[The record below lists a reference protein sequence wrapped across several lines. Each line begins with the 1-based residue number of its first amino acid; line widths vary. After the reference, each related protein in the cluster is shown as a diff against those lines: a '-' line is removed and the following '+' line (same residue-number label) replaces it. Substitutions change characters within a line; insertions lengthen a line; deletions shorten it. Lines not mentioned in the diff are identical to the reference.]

1 MLNSTVYGRKIIGD
15 FMQKYDIHVCLVSAQ
30 AAPNLLPILD
40 SGFKP
45 KKAIFLVSKAMKQKS
60 EYLAKAFEKLNVK
73 VELKNIADEFNFG
86 LMEEEIFKLVEEYE
100 NESIAL
106 NVTGG
111 TKLMSI
117 AAENAF
123 SSLGKPIFY
132 IDTDSNQILFISK
145 DEEQNW
151 LPNLEMKSKNKIDI
165 YLSAYG
171 STVLTTQNPLER
183 KKYIP
188 AVEAFIKRYDDYVN
202 ILPMLNMHA
211 TLSQSNGYKSE
222 FTKNNPKIKPIDE
235 LLLGLDYQG
244 LVDYDGEI
252 INFKNKEIKNF
263 LNGGW
268 LEDYTYFQLEEI
280 STIEDLR
287 CGVDV
292 ANPKY
297 KLGKNDYSPENK
309 GNKNE
314 FDIVFMA
321 KNKLHIIECK
331 TQKMDKEGGMKADDI
346 LYKLETL
353 KDYGGLMTKKCLV
366 SYFEVPEQVKN
377 RASFLNI
384 EIIQGKDLQRLRT
397 KIQEWIGKK

>member
-1 MLNSTVYGRKIIGD
+1 
-15 FMQKYDIHVCLVSAQ
+15 MQKYDIHVCLVSAQ

-40 SGFKP
+40 SEFKP
-45 KKAIFLVSKAMKQKS
+45 KKAIFLVSKAMKQRA
-60 EYLAKAFEKLNVK
+60 EYLAKTFEKLNVK
-73 VELKNIADEFNFG
+73 VELKNISDEFNFG
-86 LMEEEIFKLVEEYE
+86 LMEDEIFKLVEEYE

-145 DEEQNW
+145 DEEQKW
-151 LPNLEMKSKNKIDI
+151 LSNLEMKAKNKIDI

-171 STVLTTQNPLER
+171 STVLTTQDPNAR
-183 KKYIP
+183 KKYLP
-188 AVEAFIKRYDDYVN
+188 AIEPFIKYYDNYTQL
-202 ILPMLNMHA
+202 IPMLNMHA

-222 FTKNNPKIKPIDE
+222 YTKVNPKINKIDE
-235 LLLGLDYQG
+235 LFLGLDYQG
-244 LVDYDGEI
+244 LINYDGQQ
-252 INFKNKEIKNF
+252 INFKNKEIKTF

-268 LEDYTYFQLEEI
+268 LEDYTYFQLKGI
-280 STIEDLR
+280 LNIEDLA

-292 ANPKY
+292 ANPKF
-297 KLGKNDYSPENK
+297 KLGKNEYSSENK

-331 TQKMDKEGGMKADDI
+331 TQLMDKSGGIKAEDI

-366 SYFEVPEQVKN
+366 SYFEVPEPVKN

-384 EIIQGKDLQRLRT
+384 EIIQGKDLQRLKS
-397 KIQEWIGKK
+397 KIQEWIGKR

>member
-1 MLNSTVYGRKIIGD
+1 
-15 FMQKYDIHVCLVSAQ
+15 MQKYDIHVCLISAQ

-40 SGFKP
+40 SEFKP
-45 KKAIFLVSKAMKQKS
+45 KKAIFLVSKTMKQRA
-60 EYLAKAFEKLNVK
+60 EYLAKTFEKLNVK
-73 VELKNIADEFNFG
+73 VKLKNISDEFNFG

-123 SSLGKPIFY
+123 SALGKPIFY
-132 IDTDSNQILFISK
+132 IDTDSNHILFISK
-145 DEEQNW
+145 NEEQKW
-151 LPNLEMKSKNKIDI
+151 LPNLEMKAKNKIDI

-171 STVLTTQNPLER
+171 STVLSTQNPIER
-183 KKYIP
+183 EKYLP
-188 AVEAFIKRYDDYVN
+188 AIEPFIKNYDNYTQV
-202 ILPMLNMHA
+202 IPLLNLHA

-222 FTKNNPKIKPIDE
+222 YTKDNKKIGKLDE

-244 LVDYDGEI
+244 LLNYDGQTI
-252 INFKNKEIKNF
+252 DFKNREIKTF

-268 LEDYTYFQLEEI
+268 LEDYTYFQLKEI
-280 STIEDLR
+280 ANIEDIA
-287 CGVDV
+287 CGADV
-292 ANPKY
+292 ANPKF
-297 KLGKNDYSPENK
+297 KLGKNEYSSENK

-331 TQKMDKEGGMKADDI
+331 TQLMDKNGGIKADDI

-377 RASFLNI
+377 RANFLNI
-384 EIIQGKDLQRLRT
+384 EIIQGKDLQRLKS
-397 KIQEWIGKK
+397 KIQEWIGKR

>member
-1 MLNSTVYGRKIIGD
+1 
-15 FMQKYDIHVCLVSAQ
+15 MQKYDIHVCLVSAQ

-40 SGFKP
+40 SEFKP
-45 KKAIFLVSKAMKQKS
+45 KKAIFLVSKAMKQRA
-60 EYLAKAFEKLNVK
+60 EYLAKTFEKLNVK
-73 VELKNIADEFNFG
+73 VKLKNISDEFNFG

-123 SSLGKPIFY
+123 SALGKPIFY
-132 IDTDSNQILFISK
+132 IDTDSNHILFISK
-145 DEEQNW
+145 NEEQKW
-151 LPNLEMKSKNKIDI
+151 LPNLEMKAKNKIDI

-171 STVLTTQNPLER
+171 STVLSTQNPIER
-183 KKYIP
+183 EKYLP
-188 AVEAFIKRYDDYVN
+188 AIEPFIKNYDNYTQV
-202 ILPMLNMHA
+202 IPLLNLHA

-222 FTKNNPKIKPIDE
+222 YTKDNKKIGKLDE

-244 LVDYDGEI
+244 LLNYDGQTI
-252 INFKNKEIKNF
+252 DFKNREIKTF

-268 LEDYTYFQLEEI
+268 LEDYTYFQLKEI
-280 STIEDLR
+280 ANIEDIA

-292 ANPKY
+292 ANPKF
-297 KLGKNDYSPENK
+297 KLGKNEYSSENK

-314 FDIVFMA
+314 FDVVFMA

-331 TQKMDKEGGMKADDI
+331 TQLMDKSGGIKAEDI

-377 RASFLNI
+377 RANFLNI
-384 EIIQGKDLQRLRT
+384 EIIQGKDLQRLKS
-397 KIQEWIGKK
+397 KIQEWIGKR

>member
-1 MLNSTVYGRKIIGD
+1 
-15 FMQKYDIHVCLVSAQ
+15 MQKYDIHVCLVSAQ

-40 SGFKP
+40 SEFKP
-45 KKAIFLVSKAMKQKS
+45 KKAIFLVSKTMKQRA
-60 EYLAKAFEKLNVK
+60 EYLAKTFEKLNVK
-73 VELKNIADEFNFG
+73 VKLKNISDEFNFG
-86 LMEEEIFKLVEEYE
+86 LMEDEIFKLIEEYE

-123 SSLGKPIFY
+123 SALGKPIFY
-132 IDTDSNQILFISK
+132 IDTDSNHILFISK
-145 DEEQNW
+145 NEEQKW
-151 LPNLEMKSKNKIDI
+151 LPNLEMKAKNKIDI
-165 YLSAYG
+165 YLSTYG
-171 STVLTTQNPLER
+171 STVLSTQNPIER
-183 KKYIP
+183 KKYLP
-188 AVEAFIKRYDDYVN
+188 AIEPFIKNYDNYTQV
-202 ILPMLNMHA
+202 IPLLNLHA

-222 FTKNNPKIKPIDE
+222 YTKDNKKTGKLDE

-244 LVDYDGEI
+244 LLNYDGQTI
-252 INFKNKEIKNF
+252 DFKNREIKTF

-268 LEDYTYFQLEEI
+268 LEDYTYFQLKEI
-280 STIEDLR
+280 ANIEDIA
-287 CGVDV
+287 CGADV
-292 ANPKY
+292 ANPKF
-297 KLGKNDYSPENK
+297 KLGKNEYSSENK

-331 TQKMDKEGGMKADDI
+331 TQLMDKNGGVKADDI

-377 RASFLNI
+377 RANFLNI
-384 EIIQGKDLQRLRT
+384 EIIQGKDLQRL
-397 KIQEWIGKK
+397 KSKVQEWIGKR

>member
-1 MLNSTVYGRKIIGD
+1 
-15 FMQKYDIHVCLVSAQ
+15 MQKYDIHVCLVSAQ

-40 SGFKP
+40 SAFKP
-45 KKAIFLVSKAMKQKS
+45 KKAIFLVSKTMKQRA
-60 EYLAKAFEKLNVK
+60 EYLAKTFEKLNVK
-73 VELKNIADEFNFG
+73 VKLKNISDEFNFG
-86 LMEEEIFKLVEEYE
+86 LMEDEIFKLVEEYE

-123 SSLGKPIFY
+123 SALGKPIFY
-132 IDTDSNQILFISK
+132 IDTDSNHILFISK
-145 DEEQNW
+145 NEEQKW
-151 LPNLEMKSKNKIDI
+151 LPNLEMKAKNKIDI

-171 STVLTTQNPLER
+171 STVLSTQNPIER
-183 KKYIP
+183 EKYLP
-188 AVEAFIKRYDDYVN
+188 AIEPFIKNYDNYTQV
-202 ILPMLNMHA
+202 IPLLNLHA

-222 FTKNNPKIKPIDE
+222 YTKDNKKIGKLDE

-244 LVDYDGEI
+244 LLNYDGQTI
-252 INFKNKEIKNF
+252 DFKNREIKTF

-268 LEDYTYFQLEEI
+268 LEDYTYFQLKEI
-280 STIEDLR
+280 ANIEDIA
-287 CGVDV
+287 CGADV
-292 ANPKY
+292 ANPKF
-297 KLGKNDYSPENK
+297 KLGKNEYNSENK

-331 TQKMDKEGGMKADDI
+331 TQLMDKNGGIKADDI

-377 RASFLNI
+377 RANFLNI
-384 EIIQGKDLQRLRT
+384 EIIQGKDLQRLKS
-397 KIQEWIGKK
+397 KIQEWIGKR

>member
-1 MLNSTVYGRKIIGD
+1 
-15 FMQKYDIHVCLVSAQ
+15 MQKYDIHVCLVSAQ

-40 SGFKP
+40 SAFKP
-45 KKAIFLVSKAMKQKS
+45 KKAIFLVSKTMKQRA
-60 EYLAKAFEKLNVK
+60 EYLAKTFEKLNVK
-73 VELKNIADEFNFG
+73 VKLKNISDEFNFG
-86 LMEEEIFKLVEEYE
+86 LMEDEIFKLVEEYE

-123 SSLGKPIFY
+123 SALGKPIFY
-132 IDTDSNQILFISK
+132 IDTDSNHILFISK
-145 DEEQNW
+145 NEEQKW
-151 LPNLEMKSKNKIDI
+151 LPNLEMKAKNKIDI

-171 STVLTTQNPLER
+171 STVLSTQNPIER
-183 KKYIP
+183 EKYLP
-188 AVEAFIKRYDDYVN
+188 AIEPFIKNYDNYTQV
-202 ILPMLNMHA
+202 IPLLNLHA

-222 FTKNNPKIKPIDE
+222 YTKDNKKTGKLDE

-244 LVDYDGEI
+244 LLNYDGQTI
-252 INFKNKEIKNF
+252 DFKNREIKTF

-268 LEDYTYFQLEEI
+268 LEDYTYFQLKEI
-280 STIEDLR
+280 ANIEDIA
-287 CGVDV
+287 CGADV
-292 ANPKY
+292 ANPKF
-297 KLGKNDYSPENK
+297 KLGKNEYSSENK

-331 TQKMDKEGGMKADDI
+331 TQLMDKNGGIKADDI

-366 SYFEVPEQVKN
+366 SYFDVPEQVKN
-377 RASFLNI
+377 RANFLNI
-384 EIIQGKDLQRLRT
+384 EIIQGKDLQRL
-397 KIQEWIGKK
+397 KSKVQEWIGKR

>member
-1 MLNSTVYGRKIIGD
+1 
-15 FMQKYDIHVCLVSAQ
+15 MQKYDIHVCLISAQ

-40 SGFKP
+40 SEFKP
-45 KKAIFLVSKAMKQKS
+45 KKAIFLVSKTMKQRA
-60 EYLAKAFEKLNVK
+60 EYLAKTFEKLNVK
-73 VELKNIADEFNFG
+73 VKLKNISDEFNFG

-123 SSLGKPIFY
+123 SALGKPIFY
-132 IDTDSNQILFISK
+132 IDTDSNHILFISK
-145 DEEQNW
+145 NEEQKW
-151 LPNLEMKSKNKIDI
+151 LPNLEMKAKNKIDI

-171 STVLTTQNPLER
+171 STVLSTQNPIER
-183 KKYIP
+183 EKYLP
-188 AVEAFIKRYDDYVN
+188 AIEPFIKNYDNYTQV
-202 ILPMLNMHA
+202 IPLLNLHA

-222 FTKNNPKIKPIDE
+222 YTKDNKKIGKLDE

-244 LVDYDGEI
+244 LLNYDGQTI
-252 INFKNKEIKNF
+252 DFKNREIKTF

-268 LEDYTYFQLEEI
+268 LEDYTYFQLKEI
-280 STIEDLR
+280 ANIEDIA
-287 CGVDV
+287 CGADV
-292 ANPKY
+292 ANPKF
-297 KLGKNDYSPENK
+297 KLGKNEYSSENK

-331 TQKMDKEGGMKADDI
+331 TQLMDKNGGVKADDI

-377 RASFLNI
+377 RANFLNI
-384 EIIQGKDLQRLRT
+384 EIIQGKDLQRLKS
-397 KIQEWIGKK
+397 KIQEWIGKR

>member
-1 MLNSTVYGRKIIGD
+1 
-15 FMQKYDIHVCLVSAQ
+15 MQKYDIHVCLVSAQ

-40 SGFKP
+40 SAFKP
-45 KKAIFLVSKAMKQKS
+45 KKAIFLVSKTMKQRA
-60 EYLAKAFEKLNVK
+60 EYLAKTFEKLNVK
-73 VELKNIADEFNFG
+73 VKLKNISDEFNFG
-86 LMEEEIFKLVEEYE
+86 LMEDEIFKLVEEYE

-123 SSLGKPIFY
+123 SALGKPIFY
-132 IDTDSNQILFISK
+132 IDTDSNHILFISK
-145 DEEQNW
+145 NEEQKW
-151 LPNLEMKSKNKIDI
+151 LPNLEMKAKNKIDI

-171 STVLTTQNPLER
+171 STVLSTQNPIER
-183 KKYIP
+183 KKYLP
-188 AVEAFIKRYDDYVN
+188 AIEPFIKNYDNYTQV
-202 ILPMLNMHA
+202 IPLLNLHA

-222 FTKNNPKIKPIDE
+222 YTKDNKKTGKLDE

-244 LVDYDGEI
+244 LLNYDGQTI
-252 INFKNKEIKNF
+252 DFKNREIKTF

-268 LEDYTYFQLEEI
+268 LEDYTYFQLKEI
-280 STIEDLR
+280 ANIEDIA
-287 CGVDV
+287 CGADV
-292 ANPKY
+292 ANPKF
-297 KLGKNDYSPENK
+297 KLGKNEYSSENK

-331 TQKMDKEGGMKADDI
+331 TQLMDKNGGVKADDI

-377 RASFLNI
+377 RANFLNI
-384 EIIQGKDLQRLRT
+384 EIIQGKDLQRLKS
-397 KIQEWIGKK
+397 KIQEWIGKR

>member
-1 MLNSTVYGRKIIGD
+1 
-15 FMQKYDIHVCLVSAQ
+15 MQKYDIHVCLISAQ

-40 SGFKP
+40 SEFKP
-45 KKAIFLVSKAMKQKS
+45 KKAIFLVSKTMKQRA
-60 EYLAKAFEKLNVK
+60 EYLAKTFEKLNVK
-73 VELKNIADEFNFG
+73 VKLKNISDEFNFG

-123 SSLGKPIFY
+123 SALGKPIFY
-132 IDTDSNQILFISK
+132 IDTDSNHILFISK
-145 DEEQNW
+145 NEEQKW
-151 LPNLEMKSKNKIDI
+151 LPNLEMKAKNKIDI

-171 STVLTTQNPLER
+171 STVLSTQNPIER
-183 KKYIP
+183 KKYLP
-188 AVEAFIKRYDDYVN
+188 AIEPFIKNYDNYTQV
-202 ILPMLNMHA
+202 IPLLNLHA

-222 FTKNNPKIKPIDE
+222 YTKDNKKTGKLDE

-244 LVDYDGEI
+244 LLNYDGQTI
-252 INFKNKEIKNF
+252 DFKNREIKTF

-268 LEDYTYFQLEEI
+268 LEDYTYFQLKEI
-280 STIEDLR
+280 ANIEDIA
-287 CGVDV
+287 CGADV
-292 ANPKY
+292 ANPKF
-297 KLGKNDYSPENK
+297 KLGKNEYSSENK

-331 TQKMDKEGGMKADDI
+331 TQLMDKNGDIKADDI

-377 RASFLNI
+377 RANFLNI
-384 EIIQGKDLQRLRT
+384 EIIQGKDLQRLKS
-397 KIQEWIGKK
+397 KIQEWIGKR

>member
-1 MLNSTVYGRKIIGD
+1 
-15 FMQKYDIHVCLVSAQ
+15 MQKYDIHVCLISAQ

-40 SGFKP
+40 SEFKP
-45 KKAIFLVSKAMKQKS
+45 KKAIFLVSKTMKQRA
-60 EYLAKAFEKLNVK
+60 EYLAKTFEKLNVK
-73 VELKNIADEFNFG
+73 VKLKNISDEFNFG

-123 SSLGKPIFY
+123 SALGKPIFY
-132 IDTDSNQILFISK
+132 IDTDSNHILFISK
-145 DEEQNW
+145 NEEQKW
-151 LPNLEMKSKNKIDI
+151 LPNLEMKAKNKIDI

-171 STVLTTQNPLER
+171 STVLSTQNPIER
-183 KKYIP
+183 EKYLP
-188 AVEAFIKRYDDYVN
+188 AIEPFIKNYDNYTQV
-202 ILPMLNMHA
+202 IALLNLHA

-222 FTKNNPKIKPIDE
+222 YTKDNKKIGKLDE

-244 LVDYDGEI
+244 LLNYDGQTI
-252 INFKNKEIKNF
+252 DFKNREIKTF

-268 LEDYTYFQLEEI
+268 LEDYTYFQLKEI
-280 STIEDLR
+280 ANIEDIA
-287 CGVDV
+287 CGADV
-292 ANPKY
+292 ANPKF
-297 KLGKNDYSPENK
+297 KLGKNEYSSENK

-331 TQKMDKEGGMKADDI
+331 TQLMDKNGGIKADDI

-377 RASFLNI
+377 RANFLNI
-384 EIIQGKDLQRLRT
+384 EIIQGKDLQRLKS
-397 KIQEWIGKK
+397 KIQEWIGKR

>member
-1 MLNSTVYGRKIIGD
+1 
-15 FMQKYDIHVCLVSAQ
+15 MQKYDIHVCLISAQ

-40 SGFKP
+40 SDFKP
-45 KKAIFLVSKAMKQKS
+45 KKAIFLVSKTMKQRA
-60 EYLAKAFEKLNVK
+60 EYLAKTFEKLNVK
-73 VELKNIADEFNFG
+73 VKLKNISDEFNFG

-123 SSLGKPIFY
+123 SALGKPIFY
-132 IDTDSNQILFISK
+132 IDTDSNHILFISK
-145 DEEQNW
+145 NEEQKW
-151 LPNLEMKSKNKIDI
+151 LPNLEMKAKNKIDI

-171 STVLTTQNPLER
+171 STVLSTQNPIER
-183 KKYIP
+183 EKYLP
-188 AVEAFIKRYDDYVN
+188 AIEPFIKNYDNYTQV
-202 ILPMLNMHA
+202 IPLLNLHA

-222 FTKNNPKIKPIDE
+222 YTKDNKKIGKLDE

-244 LVDYDGEI
+244 LLNYDGQTI
-252 INFKNKEIKNF
+252 DFKNREIKTF

-268 LEDYTYFQLEEI
+268 LEDYTYFQLKEI
-280 STIEDLR
+280 ANIEDIA
-287 CGVDV
+287 CGADV
-292 ANPKY
+292 ANPKF
-297 KLGKNDYSPENK
+297 KLGKNEYSSENK

-331 TQKMDKEGGMKADDI
+331 TQLMDKNGGIKADDI

-377 RASFLNI
+377 RANFLNI
-384 EIIQGKDLQRLRT
+384 EIIQGKDLQRLKS
-397 KIQEWIGKK
+397 KIQEWIGKR

>member
-1 MLNSTVYGRKIIGD
+1 
-15 FMQKYDIHVCLVSAQ
+15 MQKYDIHVCLVSAQ

-40 SGFKP
+40 SEFKP
-45 KKAIFLVSKAMKQKS
+45 KKAIFLVSKTMKQRA
-60 EYLAKAFEKLNVK
+60 EYLAKTFEKLNIKVK
-73 VELKNIADEFNFG
+73 LKNISNEFNFG
-86 LMEEEIFKLVEEYE
+86 LMEDEIFKLVEEYE

-123 SSLGKPIFY
+123 SALGKPIFY
-132 IDTDSNQILFISK
+132 IDTDSNHILFISK
-145 DEEQNW
+145 NEEQKW
-151 LPNLEMKSKNKIDI
+151 LPNLEMKAKNKIDI

-171 STVLTTQNPLER
+171 STVLSTQNPIER
-183 KKYIP
+183 KKYLP
-188 AVEAFIKRYDDYVN
+188 AIEPFIKNYDNYTQV
-202 ILPMLNMHA
+202 IPLLNLHA

-222 FTKNNPKIKPIDE
+222 YTKDNKKTGKLDE

-244 LVDYDGEI
+244 LLNYDGQTI
-252 INFKNKEIKNF
+252 DFKNREIKTF

-268 LEDYTYFQLEEI
+268 LEDYTYFQLKEI
-280 STIEDLR
+280 ANIEDIA
-287 CGVDV
+287 CGADV
-292 ANPKY
+292 ANPKF
-297 KLGKNDYSPENK
+297 KLGKNEYSSENK

-331 TQKMDKEGGMKADDI
+331 TQLMDKNGGVKADDI

-377 RASFLNI
+377 RANFLNI
-384 EIIQGKDLQRLRT
+384 EIIQGKDLQRL
-397 KIQEWIGKK
+397 KSKVQEWIGKR

>member
-1 MLNSTVYGRKIIGD
+1 
-15 FMQKYDIHVCLVSAQ
+15 MQKYDIHVCLISAQ

-40 SGFKP
+40 SEFKP
-45 KKAIFLVSKAMKQKS
+45 KKAIFLVSKTMKQRA
-60 EYLAKAFEKLNVK
+60 EYLAKTFEKLNVK
-73 VELKNIADEFNFG
+73 VKLKNISDEFNFG

-123 SSLGKPIFY
+123 SALGKPIFY
-132 IDTDSNQILFISK
+132 IDTDSNHILFISK
-145 DEEQNW
+145 NEEQKW
-151 LPNLEMKSKNKIDI
+151 LPNLEMKAKNKIDI

-171 STVLTTQNPLER
+171 STVLSTQNPIER
-183 KKYIP
+183 EKYLP
-188 AVEAFIKRYDDYVN
+188 AIEPFIKNYDNYTQV
-202 ILPMLNMHA
+202 IPLLNLHA

-222 FTKNNPKIKPIDE
+222 YTKDNKKIGKLDE

-244 LVDYDGEI
+244 LLNYDGQTI
-252 INFKNKEIKNF
+252 DFKNREIKTF

-268 LEDYTYFQLEEI
+268 LEDYTYFQLKEI
-280 STIEDLR
+280 ANIEDID
-287 CGVDV
+287 CGADV
-292 ANPKY
+292 ANPKF
-297 KLGKNDYSPENK
+297 KWGKNEYSSENK

-331 TQKMDKEGGMKADDI
+331 TQLMDKNGGIKADDI

-377 RASFLNI
+377 RANFLNI
-384 EIIQGKDLQRLRT
+384 EIIQGKDLQRLKS
-397 KIQEWIGKK
+397 KIQEWIGKR

>member
-1 MLNSTVYGRKIIGD
+1 
-15 FMQKYDIHVCLVSAQ
+15 MQKYDIHVCLVSAQ

-40 SGFKP
+40 SAFKP
-45 KKAIFLVSKAMKQKS
+45 KKAIFLVSKTMKQRA
-60 EYLAKAFEKLNVK
+60 EYLAKTFEKLNVK
-73 VELKNIADEFNFG
+73 VKLKNISDEFNFG
-86 LMEEEIFKLVEEYE
+86 LMEDEIFKLVEEYE

-123 SSLGKPIFY
+123 SALGKPIFY
-132 IDTDSNQILFISK
+132 IDTDSNHILFISK
-145 DEEQNW
+145 NEEQKW
-151 LPNLEMKSKNKIDI
+151 LPNLEMKAKNKIDI

-171 STVLTTQNPLER
+171 STVLSTQNPIER
-183 KKYIP
+183 KKYLP
-188 AVEAFIKRYDDYVN
+188 AIEPFIKNYDNYTQV
-202 ILPMLNMHA
+202 IPLLNLHV

-222 FTKNNPKIKPIDE
+222 YTKDNKKTGKLDE

-244 LVDYDGEI
+244 LLNYDGQTI
-252 INFKNKEIKNF
+252 DFKNREIKTF

-268 LEDYTYFQLEEI
+268 LEDYTYFQLKEI
-280 STIEDLR
+280 ANIEDIA
-287 CGVDV
+287 CGADV
-292 ANPKY
+292 ANPKF
-297 KLGKNDYSPENK
+297 KLGKNEYSSENK

-331 TQKMDKEGGMKADDI
+331 TQLMDKNGGIKADDI

-377 RASFLNI
+377 RAIFLNI
-384 EIIQGKDLQRLRT
+384 EIIQGKDLQRLKS
-397 KIQEWIGKK
+397 KIQEWIGKR

>member
-1 MLNSTVYGRKIIGD
+1 
-15 FMQKYDIHVCLVSAQ
+15 MQKYDIHVCLVSAQ

-40 SGFKP
+40 SAFKP
-45 KKAIFLVSKAMKQKS
+45 KKAIFLVSKTMKQRA
-60 EYLAKAFEKLNVK
+60 EYLAKTFEKLNVK
-73 VELKNIADEFNFG
+73 VKLKNISDEFNFG
-86 LMEEEIFKLVEEYE
+86 LMEDEIFKLVEEYE

-123 SSLGKPIFY
+123 SALGKPIFY
-132 IDTDSNQILFISK
+132 IDTDSNHILFISK
-145 DEEQNW
+145 NEEQKW
-151 LPNLEMKSKNKIDI
+151 LPNLEMKAKNKIDI

-171 STVLTTQNPLER
+171 STVLSTQNPIER
-183 KKYIP
+183 EKYLP
-188 AVEAFIKRYDDYVN
+188 AIEPFIKNYDNYTQV
-202 ILPMLNMHA
+202 IPLLNLHV

-222 FTKNNPKIKPIDE
+222 YTKDNKKTGKLDE

-244 LVDYDGEI
+244 LLNYDGQTI
-252 INFKNKEIKNF
+252 DFKNREIKTF

-268 LEDYTYFQLEEI
+268 LEDYTYFQLKEI
-280 STIEDLR
+280 ANIEDIA
-287 CGVDV
+287 CGADV
-292 ANPKY
+292 ANPKF
-297 KLGKNDYSPENK
+297 KLGKNEYSSENK

-331 TQKMDKEGGMKADDI
+331 TQLMDKNGGIKADDI

-377 RASFLNI
+377 RAIFLNI
-384 EIIQGKDLQRLRT
+384 EIIQGKDLQRLKS
-397 KIQEWIGKK
+397 KIQEWIGKR

>member
-1 MLNSTVYGRKIIGD
+1 
-15 FMQKYDIHVCLVSAQ
+15 MQKYDIHVCLISAQ

-40 SGFKP
+40 SEFKP
-45 KKAIFLVSKAMKQKS
+45 KKAIFLVSKTMKQRA
-60 EYLAKAFEKLNVK
+60 EYLAKTFEKLNVK
-73 VELKNIADEFNFG
+73 VKLKNISDEFNFG

-123 SSLGKPIFY
+123 SVLGKPIFY
-132 IDTDSNQILFISK
+132 IDTDSNHILFISK
-145 DEEQNW
+145 NEEQKW
-151 LPNLEMKSKNKIDI
+151 LPNLEMKAKNKIDI

-171 STVLTTQNPLER
+171 STVLSTQNPIER
-183 KKYIP
+183 EKYLP
-188 AVEAFIKRYDDYVN
+188 AIEPFIKNYDNYTQV
-202 ILPMLNMHA
+202 IPLLNLHA

-222 FTKNNPKIKPIDE
+222 YTKDNKKIGKLDE

-244 LVDYDGEI
+244 LLNYDGQTI
-252 INFKNKEIKNF
+252 DFKNREIKTF

-268 LEDYTYFQLEEI
+268 LEDYTYFQLKEI
-280 STIEDLR
+280 ANIEDIA
-287 CGVDV
+287 CGADV
-292 ANPKY
+292 ANPKF
-297 KLGKNDYSPENK
+297 KLGKNEYSSENK

-331 TQKMDKEGGMKADDI
+331 TQLMDKNGGIKADDI

-377 RASFLNI
+377 RANFLNI
-384 EIIQGKDLQRLRT
+384 EIIQGKDLQRLKS
-397 KIQEWIGKK
+397 KIQEWIGKR

>member
-1 MLNSTVYGRKIIGD
+1 
-15 FMQKYDIHVCLVSAQ
+15 MQKYDIHVCLVSAQ

-40 SGFKP
+40 SAFKP
-45 KKAIFLVSKAMKQKS
+45 KKAIFLVSKTMKQRA
-60 EYLAKAFEKLNVK
+60 EYLAKTFEKLNVK
-73 VELKNIADEFNFG
+73 VKLKNISDEFNFG
-86 LMEEEIFKLVEEYE
+86 LMEDEIFKLVEEYE
-100 NESIAL
+100 NGSIAL

-123 SSLGKPIFY
+123 SALGKPIFY
-132 IDTDSNQILFISK
+132 IDTDSNHILFISK
-145 DEEQNW
+145 NEEQKW
-151 LPNLEMKSKNKIDI
+151 LPNLEMKAKNKIDI

-171 STVLTTQNPLER
+171 STVLSTQNPIER
-183 KKYIP
+183 KKYLP
-188 AVEAFIKRYDDYVN
+188 AIEPFIKNYDNYTQV
-202 ILPMLNMHA
+202 IPLLNLHA

-222 FTKNNPKIKPIDE
+222 YTKDNKKTGKLDE

-244 LVDYDGEI
+244 LLNYDGQTI
-252 INFKNKEIKNF
+252 DFKNREIKTF

-268 LEDYTYFQLEEI
+268 LEDYTYFQLKEI
-280 STIEDLR
+280 ANIEDIA
-287 CGVDV
+287 CGADV
-292 ANPKY
+292 ANPKF
-297 KLGKNDYSPENK
+297 KLGKNEYSSENK

-331 TQKMDKEGGMKADDI
+331 TQLMDKNGGIKADDI

-366 SYFEVPEQVKN
+366 SYFDVPEQVKN
-377 RASFLNI
+377 RANFLNI
-384 EIIQGKDLQRLRT
+384 EIIQGKDLQRL
-397 KIQEWIGKK
+397 KSKVQEWIGKR

>member
-1 MLNSTVYGRKIIGD
+1 
-15 FMQKYDIHVCLVSAQ
+15 MQKYDIHVCLVSAQ

-40 SGFKP
+40 SEFKP
-45 KKAIFLVSKAMKQKS
+45 KKAIFLVSKAMKQRA
-60 EYLAKAFEKLNVK
+60 EYLAKTFEKLNVK
-73 VELKNIADEFNFG
+73 VELKNISDEFNFG
-86 LMEEEIFKLVEEYE
+86 LMEDEIFKLVEEYE

-123 SSLGKPIFY
+123 SALGKPIFY

-145 DEEQNW
+145 DEDQKW
-151 LPNLEMKSKNKIDI
+151 LPNLEMKAKNKIDI

-171 STVLTTQNPLER
+171 STVLTTQDPNAR
-183 KKYIP
+183 KEYLP
-188 AVEAFIKRYDDYVN
+188 AIEPFIKHYDNYTQL
-202 ILPMLNMHA
+202 IPMLNMHA

-222 FTKNNPKIKPIDE
+222 YTKANPKINKINE
-235 LLLGLDYQG
+235 LFLGLDYQG
-244 LVDYDGEI
+244 LVNYDGQQI
-252 INFKNKEIKNF
+252 DFKNKEIKTF

-268 LEDYTYFQLEEI
+268 LEDYTYFQLKEI
-280 STIEDLR
+280 ANIEDIA
-287 CGVDV
+287 CGADV
-292 ANPKY
+292 ANPKF
-297 KLGKNDYSPENK
+297 KLGKNEYSSENK

-331 TQKMDKEGGMKADDI
+331 TQLMDKNGGIKADDI

-377 RASFLNI
+377 RANFLNI
-384 EIIQGKDLQRLRT
+384 EIIQGKDLQRLKS
-397 KIQEWIGKK
+397 KIQEWIGKR

>member
-1 MLNSTVYGRKIIGD
+1 
-15 FMQKYDIHVCLVSAQ
+15 MQKYDIHVCLVSAQ

-40 SGFKP
+40 SAFKP
-45 KKAIFLVSKAMKQKS
+45 KKAIFLVSKTMKQRA
-60 EYLAKAFEKLNVK
+60 EYLAKTFEKLNVK
-73 VELKNIADEFNFG
+73 VKLKNISDEFNFG

-123 SSLGKPIFY
+123 SVLGKPIFY
-132 IDTDSNQILFISK
+132 IDTDSNHILFISK
-145 DEEQNW
+145 NEEQKW
-151 LPNLEMKSKNKIDI
+151 LPNLEMKAKNKIDI

-171 STVLTTQNPLER
+171 STVLSTQNPIER
-183 KKYIP
+183 EKYLP
-188 AVEAFIKRYDDYVN
+188 AIEPFIKNYDNYTQV
-202 ILPMLNMHA
+202 IPLLNLHA

-222 FTKNNPKIKPIDE
+222 YTKDNKKIGKLDE

-244 LVDYDGEI
+244 LLNYDGQTI
-252 INFKNKEIKNF
+252 DFKNREIKTF

-268 LEDYTYFQLEEI
+268 LEDYTYFQLKEI
-280 STIEDLR
+280 ANIEDIA
-287 CGVDV
+287 CGADV
-292 ANPKY
+292 ANPKF
-297 KLGKNDYSPENK
+297 KLGKNEYSSENK

-331 TQKMDKEGGMKADDI
+331 TQLMDKNGGIKADDI

-377 RASFLNI
+377 RAIFLNI
-384 EIIQGKDLQRLRT
+384 EIIQGKDLQRLKS
-397 KIQEWIGKK
+397 KIQEWIGKR

>member
-1 MLNSTVYGRKIIGD
+1 
-15 FMQKYDIHVCLVSAQ
+15 MQKYDIHVCLISAQ

-40 SGFKP
+40 SEFKP
-45 KKAIFLVSKAMKQKS
+45 KKAIFLVSKTMKQRA
-60 EYLAKAFEKLNVK
+60 EYLAKTFEKLNVK
-73 VELKNIADEFNFG
+73 VKLKNISDEFNFG

-123 SSLGKPIFY
+123 SALGKPIFY
-132 IDTDSNQILFISK
+132 IDTDSNHILFISK
-145 DEEQNW
+145 NEEQKW
-151 LPNLEMKSKNKIDI
+151 LPNLEMKAKNKIDI

-171 STVLTTQNPLER
+171 STVLSTQNPIER
-183 KKYIP
+183 EKYLP
-188 AVEAFIKRYDDYVN
+188 AIEPFIKNYDNYTQV
-202 ILPMLNMHA
+202 IPLLNLHA

-222 FTKNNPKIKPIDE
+222 YTKDNKKIGKLDE

-244 LVDYDGEI
+244 LLNYDGQTI
-252 INFKNKEIKNF
+252 DFKNREIKTF

-268 LEDYTYFQLEEI
+268 LEDYTYFQLKEI
-280 STIEDLR
+280 ANIEDIA
-287 CGVDV
+287 CGADV
-292 ANPKY
+292 ANPKF
-297 KLGKNDYSPENK
+297 KLGKNEYSSENK

-331 TQKMDKEGGMKADDI
+331 TQLMDKNGGIKADDI

-377 RASFLNI
+377 RANFLNI
-384 EIIQGKDLQRLRT
+384 EIIQGKDLQRLKS
-397 KIQEWIGKK
+397 KIQEWIEKDRYNDE

>member
-1 MLNSTVYGRKIIGD
+1 
-15 FMQKYDIHVCLVSAQ
+15 MQKYDIHVCLVSAQ

-40 SGFKP
+40 SAFKP
-45 KKAIFLVSKAMKQKS
+45 KKAIFLVSKTMKQRA
-60 EYLAKAFEKLNVK
+60 EYLAKTFEKLNVK
-73 VELKNIADEFNFG
+73 VKLKNISDEFNFG
-86 LMEEEIFKLVEEYE
+86 LMEDEIFKLVEEYE

-123 SSLGKPIFY
+123 SALGKPIFY
-132 IDTDSNQILFISK
+132 IDTDSNHILFISK
-145 DEEQNW
+145 NEEQKW
-151 LPNLEMKSKNKIDI
+151 LPNLEMKAKNKIDI

-171 STVLTTQNPLER
+171 STVLSTQNPIER
-183 KKYIP
+183 EKYLP
-188 AVEAFIKRYDDYVN
+188 AIEPFIKNYDNYTQV
-202 ILPMLNMHA
+202 IPLLNLHA

-222 FTKNNPKIKPIDE
+222 YTKDNKKIGKLDE

-244 LVDYDGEI
+244 LLNYDGQTI
-252 INFKNKEIKNF
+252 DFKNREIKTF

-268 LEDYTYFQLEEI
+268 LEDYTYFQLKEI
-280 STIEDLR
+280 ANIEDIA
-287 CGVDV
+287 CGADV
-292 ANPKY
+292 ANPKF
-297 KLGKNDYSPENK
+297 KLGKNEYSSENK

-331 TQKMDKEGGMKADDI
+331 TQLMDKNGGIKADDI

-377 RASFLNI
+377 RANFLNI
-384 EIIQGKDLQRLRT
+384 EIIQGKDLQRLKS
-397 KIQEWIGKK
+397 KIQEWIGKR

>member
-1 MLNSTVYGRKIIGD
+1 
-15 FMQKYDIHVCLVSAQ
+15 MQKYDIHVCLISAQ

-40 SGFKP
+40 SEFKP
-45 KKAIFLVSKAMKQKS
+45 KKAIFLVSKTMKQRA
-60 EYLAKAFEKLNVK
+60 EYLAKTFEKLNVK
-73 VELKNIADEFNFG
+73 VKLKNISDEFNFG

-123 SSLGKPIFY
+123 SALGKPIFY
-132 IDTDSNQILFISK
+132 IDTDSNHILFISK
-145 DEEQNW
+145 NEEQKW
-151 LPNLEMKSKNKIDI
+151 LPNLEMKAKNKIDI

-171 STVLTTQNPLER
+171 STVLSTQNPIER
-183 KKYIP
+183 EKYLP
-188 AVEAFIKRYDDYVN
+188 AIEPFIKNYDNYTQV
-202 ILPMLNMHA
+202 IPLLNLHA

-222 FTKNNPKIKPIDE
+222 YTKDNKKIGKLDE

-244 LVDYDGEI
+244 LLNYDGQTI
-252 INFKNKEIKNF
+252 DFKNREIKTF

-268 LEDYTYFQLEEI
+268 LEDYTYFQLKEI
-280 STIEDLR
+280 ANIEDIA
-287 CGVDV
+287 CGADV
-292 ANPKY
+292 ANPKF
-297 KLGKNDYSPENK
+297 KLGKNEYNSENK

-331 TQKMDKEGGMKADDI
+331 TQLMDKNGDIKADDI

-377 RASFLNI
+377 RANFLNI
-384 EIIQGKDLQRLRT
+384 EIIQGKDLQRLKS
-397 KIQEWIGKK
+397 KIQEWIGKR

>member
-1 MLNSTVYGRKIIGD
+1 
-15 FMQKYDIHVCLVSAQ
+15 MQKYDIHVCLISAQ

-40 SGFKP
+40 SEFKP
-45 KKAIFLVSKAMKQKS
+45 KKAIFLVSKTMKQRA
-60 EYLAKAFEKLNVK
+60 EYLAKTFEKLNVK
-73 VELKNIADEFNFG
+73 VKLKNISDEFNFG
-86 LMEEEIFKLVEEYE
+86 LMEDEIFKLIEEYE

-123 SSLGKPIFY
+123 SALGKPIFY
-132 IDTDSNQILFISK
+132 IDTDSNHILFISK
-145 DEEQNW
+145 NEEQKW
-151 LPNLEMKSKNKIDI
+151 LPNLEMKAKNKIDI

-171 STVLTTQNPLER
+171 STVLSTQNPIER
-183 KKYIP
+183 KKYLP
-188 AVEAFIKRYDDYVN
+188 AIEPFIKNYDNYTQV
-202 ILPMLNMHA
+202 IPLLNLHA

-222 FTKNNPKIKPIDE
+222 YTKDNKKTGKLDE

-244 LVDYDGEI
+244 LLNYDGQTI
-252 INFKNKEIKNF
+252 DFKNREIKTF

-268 LEDYTYFQLEEI
+268 LEDYTYFQLKEI
-280 STIEDLR
+280 ANIEDIA
-287 CGVDV
+287 CGADV
-292 ANPKY
+292 ANPKF
-297 KLGKNDYSPENK
+297 KLGKNEYSSENK

-331 TQKMDKEGGMKADDI
+331 TQLMDKNGGVKADDI

-377 RASFLNI
+377 RANFLNI
-384 EIIQGKDLQRLRT
+384 EIIQGKDLQRL
-397 KIQEWIGKK
+397 KSKVQEWIGKR

>member
-1 MLNSTVYGRKIIGD
+1 
-15 FMQKYDIHVCLVSAQ
+15 MQKYDIHVCLVSAQ

-40 SGFKP
+40 SEFKP
-45 KKAIFLVSKAMKQKS
+45 KKAIFLVSKTMKQRA
-60 EYLAKAFEKLNVK
+60 EYLAKTFEKLNVK
-73 VELKNIADEFNFG
+73 VKLKNISDEFNFG
-86 LMEEEIFKLVEEYE
+86 LMEDEIFKLIEEYE

-123 SSLGKPIFY
+123 SALGKPIFY
-132 IDTDSNQILFISK
+132 IDTDSNHILFISK
-145 DEEQNW
+145 NEEQKW
-151 LPNLEMKSKNKIDI
+151 LPNLEMKAKNKIDI

-171 STVLTTQNPLER
+171 STVLSTQNPIER
-183 KKYIP
+183 EKYLP
-188 AVEAFIKRYDDYVN
+188 AIEPFIKNYDNYTQV
-202 ILPMLNMHA
+202 IPLLNLHA

-222 FTKNNPKIKPIDE
+222 YTKDNKKTGKLDE

-244 LVDYDGEI
+244 LLNYDGQTI
-252 INFKNKEIKNF
+252 DFKNREIKTF

-268 LEDYTYFQLEEI
+268 LEDYTYFQLKEI
-280 STIEDLR
+280 ANIEDIA
-287 CGVDV
+287 CGADV
-292 ANPKY
+292 ANPKF
-297 KLGKNDYSPENK
+297 KLGKNEYSSENK

-331 TQKMDKEGGMKADDI
+331 TQLMDKNGGVKSDDI

-377 RASFLNI
+377 RANFLNI
-384 EIIQGKDLQRLRT
+384 EIIQGKDLQRL
-397 KIQEWIGKK
+397 KSKVQEWIGKR

>member
-1 MLNSTVYGRKIIGD
+1 
-15 FMQKYDIHVCLVSAQ
+15 MQKYDIHVCLVSAQ

-40 SGFKP
+40 SEFKP
-45 KKAIFLVSKAMKQKS
+45 KKAIFLVSKTMKQRA
-60 EYLAKAFEKLNVK
+60 EYLAKTFEKLNVK
-73 VELKNIADEFNFG
+73 VKLKNISDEFNFG

-123 SSLGKPIFY
+123 SALGKPIFY
-132 IDTDSNQILFISK
+132 IDTDSNHILFISK
-145 DEEQNW
+145 NEEQKW
-151 LPNLEMKSKNKIDI
+151 LPNLEMKAKNKIDI

-171 STVLTTQNPLER
+171 STVLSTQNPIER
-183 KKYIP
+183 EKYLP
-188 AVEAFIKRYDDYVN
+188 AIEPFIKNYDNYTQV
-202 ILPMLNMHA
+202 IPLLNLHA

-222 FTKNNPKIKPIDE
+222 YTKDNKKTGKLDE

-244 LVDYDGEI
+244 LLNYDGQTI
-252 INFKNKEIKNF
+252 DFKNREIKTF

-268 LEDYTYFQLEEI
+268 LEDYTYFQLKEI
-280 STIEDLR
+280 ANIEDIA
-287 CGVDV
+287 CGADV
-292 ANPKY
+292 ANPKF
-297 KLGKNDYSPENK
+297 KLGKNEYSSENK

-331 TQKMDKEGGMKADDI
+331 TQLMDKNGGIKADDI

-377 RASFLNI
+377 RANFLNI
-384 EIIQGKDLQRLRT
+384 EIIQGKDLQRLKS
-397 KIQEWIGKK
+397 KIQEWIGKR

>member
-1 MLNSTVYGRKIIGD
+1 
-15 FMQKYDIHVCLVSAQ
+15 MQKYDIHVCLISAQ

-40 SGFKP
+40 SEFKP
-45 KKAIFLVSKAMKQKS
+45 KKAIFLVSKTMKQRA
-60 EYLAKAFEKLNVK
+60 EYLAKTFEKLNVK
-73 VELKNIADEFNFG
+73 VKLKNISDEFNFG

-123 SSLGKPIFY
+123 RALGKPIFY
-132 IDTDSNQILFISK
+132 IDTDSNHILFISK
-145 DEEQNW
+145 NEEQKW
-151 LPNLEMKSKNKIDI
+151 LPNLEMKAKNKIDI

-171 STVLTTQNPLER
+171 STVLSTQNPIER
-183 KKYIP
+183 EKYLP
-188 AVEAFIKRYDDYVN
+188 AIEPFIKNYDNYTQV
-202 ILPMLNMHA
+202 IPLLNLHA

-222 FTKNNPKIKPIDE
+222 YTKDNKKIGKLDE

-244 LVDYDGEI
+244 LLNYDGQTI
-252 INFKNKEIKNF
+252 DFKNREIKTF

-268 LEDYTYFQLEEI
+268 LEDYTYFQLKEI
-280 STIEDLR
+280 ANIEDIA
-287 CGVDV
+287 CGADV
-292 ANPKY
+292 ANPKF
-297 KLGKNDYSPENK
+297 KLGKNEYSSENK

-331 TQKMDKEGGMKADDI
+331 TQLMDKNGGIKADDI

-377 RASFLNI
+377 RANFLNI
-384 EIIQGKDLQRLRT
+384 EIIQGKDLQRLKS
-397 KIQEWIGKK
+397 KIQEWIGKR

>member
-1 MLNSTVYGRKIIGD
+1 
-15 FMQKYDIHVCLVSAQ
+15 MQKYDIHVCLISAQ

-40 SGFKP
+40 SEFKP
-45 KKAIFLVSKAMKQKS
+45 KKVIFLVSKTMKQRA
-60 EYLAKAFEKLNVK
+60 EYLAKTFEKLNVK
-73 VELKNIADEFNFG
+73 VKLKNISDEFNFG

-123 SSLGKPIFY
+123 SALGKPIFY
-132 IDTDSNQILFISK
+132 IDTDSNHILFISK
-145 DEEQNW
+145 NEEQKW
-151 LPNLEMKSKNKIDI
+151 LPNLEMKAKNKIDI

-171 STVLTTQNPLER
+171 STVLSTQNPIER
-183 KKYIP
+183 EKYLP
-188 AVEAFIKRYDDYVN
+188 AIEPFIKNYDNYTQV
-202 ILPMLNMHA
+202 IPLLNLHA

-222 FTKNNPKIKPIDE
+222 YTKDNKKIGKLDE

-244 LVDYDGEI
+244 LLNYDGQTI
-252 INFKNKEIKNF
+252 DFKNREIKTF

-268 LEDYTYFQLEEI
+268 LEDYTYFQLKEI
-280 STIEDLR
+280 ANIEDIA
-287 CGVDV
+287 CGADV
-292 ANPKY
+292 ANPKF
-297 KLGKNDYSPENK
+297 KLGKNEYSSENK

-331 TQKMDKEGGMKADDI
+331 TQLMDKNGGIKADDI

-377 RASFLNI
+377 RANFLNI
-384 EIIQGKDLQRLRT
+384 EIIQGKDLQRLKS
-397 KIQEWIGKK
+397 KIQEWIGKR

>member
-1 MLNSTVYGRKIIGD
+1 
-15 FMQKYDIHVCLVSAQ
+15 MQKYDIHVCLISAQ

-40 SGFKP
+40 SDFKP
-45 KKAIFLVSKAMKQKS
+45 KKAIFLVSKTMKQRA
-60 EYLAKAFEKLNVK
+60 EYLAKTFEKLNVK
-73 VELKNIADEFNFG
+73 VKLKNISDEFNFG
-86 LMEEEIFKLVEEYE
+86 LMEDEIFKLVEEYE

-123 SSLGKPIFY
+123 SALGKPIFY
-132 IDTDSNQILFISK
+132 IDTDSNHILFISK
-145 DEEQNW
+145 NEEQKW
-151 LPNLEMKSKNKIDI
+151 LPNLEMKAKNKIDI

-171 STVLTTQNPLER
+171 STVLSTQNPIER
-183 KKYIP
+183 EKYLP
-188 AVEAFIKRYDDYVN
+188 AIEPFIKNYDNYTQV
-202 ILPMLNMHA
+202 IPLLNLHA

-222 FTKNNPKIKPIDE
+222 YTKDNKKIGKLDE

-244 LVDYDGEI
+244 LLNYDGQTI
-252 INFKNKEIKNF
+252 DFKNREIKTF

-268 LEDYTYFQLEEI
+268 LEDYTYFQLKEI
-280 STIEDLR
+280 ANIEDIA
-287 CGVDV
+287 CGADV
-292 ANPKY
+292 ANPKF
-297 KLGKNDYSPENK
+297 KLGKNEYSSENK

-331 TQKMDKEGGMKADDI
+331 TQLMDKNGGIKADDI

-377 RASFLNI
+377 RANFLNI
-384 EIIQGKDLQRLRT
+384 EIIQGKDLQRLKS
-397 KIQEWIGKK
+397 KIQEWIGKR

>member
-1 MLNSTVYGRKIIGD
+1 
-15 FMQKYDIHVCLVSAQ
+15 MQKYDIHVCLVSAQ

-40 SGFKP
+40 SAFKP
-45 KKAIFLVSKAMKQKS
+45 KKAIFLVSKTMKQRA
-60 EYLAKAFEKLNVK
+60 EYLAKTFEKLNVK
-73 VELKNIADEFNFG
+73 VKLKNISDEFNFG
-86 LMEEEIFKLVEEYE
+86 LMEDEIFKLVEEYE

-123 SSLGKPIFY
+123 SALGKPIFY
-132 IDTDSNQILFISK
+132 IDTDSNHILFISK
-145 DEEQNW
+145 NEEQKW
-151 LPNLEMKSKNKIDI
+151 LPNLEMKAKNKIDI

-171 STVLTTQNPLER
+171 STVLSTQNPIER
-183 KKYIP
+183 KKYLP
-188 AVEAFIKRYDDYVN
+188 AIEPFIKNYDNYTQV
-202 ILPMLNMHA
+202 IPLLNLHA

-222 FTKNNPKIKPIDE
+222 YTKDNKKTGKLDE

-244 LVDYDGEI
+244 LLNYDGQTI
-252 INFKNKEIKNF
+252 DFKNREIKTF

-268 LEDYTYFQLEEI
+268 LEDYTYFQLKEI
-280 STIEDLR
+280 ANIEDIA
-287 CGVDV
+287 CGADV
-292 ANPKY
+292 ANPKF
-297 KLGKNDYSPENK
+297 KLGKNEYSSENK

-331 TQKMDKEGGMKADDI
+331 TQLMDKNGGIKADDI

-366 SYFEVPEQVKN
+366 SYFDVPEQVKN
-377 RASFLNI
+377 RANFLNI
-384 EIIQGKDLQRLRT
+384 EIIQGKDLQRL
-397 KIQEWIGKK
+397 KSKVQEWIGKR

>member
-1 MLNSTVYGRKIIGD
+1 
-15 FMQKYDIHVCLVSAQ
+15 MQKYDIHVCLISAQ

-40 SGFKP
+40 SEFKP
-45 KKAIFLVSKAMKQKS
+45 KKAIFLVSKTMKQRA
-60 EYLAKAFEKLNVK
+60 EYLAKTFEKLNVK
-73 VELKNIADEFNFG
+73 VKLKNISDEFNFG

-123 SSLGKPIFY
+123 SALGKPIFY
-132 IDTDSNQILFISK
+132 IDTDSNHILFISK
-145 DEEQNW
+145 NEEQKW
-151 LPNLEMKSKNKIDI
+151 LPNLEMKAKNKIDI

-171 STVLTTQNPLER
+171 STVLSTQNPIER
-183 KKYIP
+183 EKYLP
-188 AVEAFIKRYDDYVN
+188 AIEPFIKNYDNYTQV
-202 ILPMLNMHA
+202 IPLLNLHA

-222 FTKNNPKIKPIDE
+222 YTKDNKKIGKLDE

-244 LVDYDGEI
+244 LLNYDGQTI
-252 INFKNKEIKNF
+252 DFKNREIKTF

-268 LEDYTYFQLEEI
+268 LEDYTYFQLKEI
-280 STIEDLR
+280 ANIEDIA
-287 CGVDV
+287 CGEDV
-292 ANPKY
+292 ANPKF
-297 KLGKNDYSPENK
+297 KLGKNEYSSENK

-331 TQKMDKEGGMKADDI
+331 TQLMDKNGGIKADDI

-377 RASFLNI
+377 RANFLNI
-384 EIIQGKDLQRLRT
+384 EIIQGKDLQRLKS
-397 KIQEWIGKK
+397 KIQEWIGKR

>member
-1 MLNSTVYGRKIIGD
+1 
-15 FMQKYDIHVCLVSAQ
+15 MQKYDIHVCLISAQ

-40 SGFKP
+40 SEFKP
-45 KKAIFLVSKAMKQKS
+45 KKAIFLVSKTMKQRA
-60 EYLAKAFEKLNVK
+60 EYLAKTFEKLNVK
-73 VELKNIADEFNFG
+73 VKLKNISDEFNFG

-123 SSLGKPIFY
+123 SALGKPIFY
-132 IDTDSNQILFISK
+132 IDTDSNHILFISK
-145 DEEQNW
+145 NEEQKW
-151 LPNLEMKSKNKIDI
+151 LPNLEMKAKNKIDI

-171 STVLTTQNPLER
+171 STVLSTQNPIER
-183 KKYIP
+183 KKYLP
-188 AVEAFIKRYDDYVN
+188 AIEPFIKNYDNYTQV
-202 ILPMLNMHA
+202 IPLLNLHA

-222 FTKNNPKIKPIDE
+222 YTKDNKKIGKLDE

-244 LVDYDGEI
+244 LLNYDGQTI
-252 INFKNKEIKNF
+252 DFKNREIKTF

-268 LEDYTYFQLEEI
+268 LEDYTYFQLKEI
-280 STIEDLR
+280 ANIEDIA
-287 CGVDV
+287 CGADV
-292 ANPKY
+292 ANPKF
-297 KLGKNDYSPENK
+297 KLGKNEYNSENK

-331 TQKMDKEGGMKADDI
+331 TQLMDKNGGIKADDI

-366 SYFEVPEQVKN
+366 SYFDVPEQVKN
-377 RASFLNI
+377 RANFLNI
-384 EIIQGKDLQRLRT
+384 EIIQGKDLQRL
-397 KIQEWIGKK
+397 KSKVQEWIGKR